1 MSTVRIAAR
10 PRRWPVIVIVALI
23 LFAVAFTVLS
33 GFVID
38 LLWFREVGQSDV
50 FWVTL
55 RTKIVLGALFGIAF
69 FALLYAN
76 LVIARTLR
84 PTTRVL
90 TPDQEVIERIRDL
103 SEPYLRWV
111 IPGGAAL
118 LALLVGIAVSHQWQ
132 TYLLWRNSG
141 GISFGDPEPL
151 FNRDPA
157 FYVFTLPWLR
167 FVQGWLFSALVGVT
181 VLTAIAHVLWGGI
194 RPQAPA
200 FADKVTPAVRAHLS
214 VLLGLIVLVKA
225 WGYYLGR
232 FDLLTSPRGVVEGAS
247 YTDVNA
253 QLPAL
258 NFLAVVG
265 VICAVLFFLNIRVKL
280 WSLPVI
286 AVGLLALVSVL
297 LGTAY
302 PAFVQQFRVKPNGQQ
317 YETPYIAYNIAA
329 TRRAFGIDGVAEEH
343 PQVGGALSAN
353 QLRKNASTV
362 SNIRVWRPEVLRD
375 NYLALQRFKQ
385 YYDFHDVDVDRYQLG
400 SAGERVLMVSGRE
413 ISQNGIPGGGGT
425 WVNQHLTY
433 THGYGAVASLVNTAT
448 PEGQPVLTLQ
458 DIPPTGDPALVP
470 TQPRMYYGESSD
482 VPFVVVKTNTAEL
495 DYEGA
500 PQNQQYQ
507 GSGGIQ
513 IGNIFQRAMFAWKY
527 HDLNLLI
534 SGQIRSDSRIMI
546 YRDITQRVP
555 KLASFLQFDHDPYLA
570 IVNGRLVWIWDAYTL
585 TDQYPYSQSV
595 DLDTATADVENVP
608 GGGLHGQA
616 NYLRNSVKAVVDAYD
631 GTVTLYANMQ
641 EPIIQAWS
649 RAFPSL
655 FTDITTADPAL
666 QAHFRYPENLFEVQ
680 TTQYANYHVTDP
692 AVFYQKQDFWAVP
705 QDPTV
710 TLATGQTGPTL
721 KPYYVLMKLPG
732 ETSEAFH
739 LVLPFVPE
747 GRQNMVAWMSAD
759 SDPTDY
765 GRLVSI
771 RLPTDRN
778 IDGPSQ
784 ILSRINANQQF
795 SSQRTLLSQA
805 GSAVTFGD
813 FLVVP
818 IESSFLYVQP
828 VYVRASS
835 ENSIPELK
843 FVIVVNGSGG
853 SISLGNNL
861 QEAVQAAAGQSGGGG
876 GNNNNGQ
883 GGGSVDQRI
892 QNLLSQALDHFANAQ
907 DALQAGNLGL
917 YQSELAQAQNLVE
930 QANALARTST
940 PSPSPSV
947 SPSVS
952 PSPSG

>member
-10 PRRWPVIVIVALI
+10 PRRWPAVAVAALI
-23 LFAVAFTVLS
+23 LFAILFTLLS

-50 FWVTL
+50 FWITL
-55 RTKIVLGALFGIAF
+55 RTKVVLGALFGIAF
-69 FALLYAN
+69 FALVYAN
-76 LVIARTLR
+76 LVIARMLR
-84 PTTRVL
+84 PTTRAL
-90 TPDQEVIERIRDL
+90 TPDQEVIERLRDL
-103 SEPYLRWV
+103 SEPYLRWL

-118 LALLVGIAVSHQWQ
+118 LALLVGVGVSHQWQ
-132 TYLLWRNSG
+132 TYLLWRNSS
-141 GISFGDPEPL
+141 GISFGNPEPL

-157 FYVFTLPWLR
+157 FYVFSLPWLR
-167 FVQGWLFSALVGVT
+167 FVQGWLFSSLAGVT

-214 VLLGLIVLVKA
+214 VLLGLIMLVKA
-225 WGYYLGR
+225 WGYWLGR

-258 NFLAVVG
+258 RFLAVVA

-286 AVGLLALVSVL
+286 AVGLLAIVSVL

-317 YETPYIAYNIAA
+317 YETPYIAHNIEA
-329 TRRAFGIDGVAEEH
+329 TRRAFGLDVVTEEH
-343 PQVGGALSAN
+343 PQVGGALSADE
-353 QLRKNASTV
+353 LRQNRDTV
-362 SNIRVWRPEVLRD
+362 NNIRLWRPEILRD
-375 NYLALQRFKQ
+375 NFLALQRLKQ
-385 YYDFHDVDVDRYQLG
+385 YYDFHDVDVDRYPVG
-400 SAGERVLMVSGRE
+400 ASGERVLMVSGRE

-458 DIPPTGDPALVP
+458 DIPPVGDPALVP
-470 TQPRMYYGESSD
+470 TQPRIYYGESTD
-482 VPFVVVKTNTAEL
+482 VPYVIVRTTTAEL

-500 PQNQQYQ
+500 PENQQYQ
-507 GSGGIQ
+507 GRGGIQ
-513 IGNIFQRAMFAWKY
+513 LGNILERAMFAWKY

-534 SGQIRSDSRIMI
+534 SGQIRPDSRILI

-555 KLASFLQFDHDPYLA
+555 KLAPFLQFDHDPYLA
-570 IVNGRLVWIWDAYTL
+570 IVDGRLKWIWDAYTL
-585 TDQYPYSQSV
+585 TNGYPYSQSV
-595 DLDTATADVENVP
+595 DLDTATADVQTVP

-631 GTVTLYANMQ
+631 GTVTLYANEQ

-649 RAFPSL
+649 RAFPEL
-655 FTDITTADPAL
+655 FTDITTAEPAL

-692 AVFYQKQDFWAVP
+692 AIFYQKQDFWAVP

-710 TLATGQTGPTL
+710 TLATGQSGPSL

-732 ETSEAFH
+732 ETNETFH

-747 GRQNMVAWMSAD
+747 GRQNMVAWMAAD
-759 SDPTDY
+759 SDPSEY
-765 GRLVSI
+765 GRLVSF
-771 RLPTDRN
+771 RFPTDRN

-784 ILSRINANQQF
+784 ILSRINANQEF
-795 SSQRTLLSQA
+795 SSQRTLLSTA
-805 GSAVTFGD
+805 GSTVSFGD

-818 IESSFLYVQP
+818 IDDSFLYVQP

-843 FVIVVNGSGG
+843 FVMVVNGSGG
-853 SISLGNNL
+853 SISLGSNL
-861 QEAVQAAAGQSGGGG
+861 SQAIQKAGGEAGGGG
-876 GNNNNGQ
+876 GGGGGQ
-883 GGGSVDQRI
+883 PGGGSVDQRI
-892 QNLLSQALDHFANAQ
+892 QNLLAQALDHFANAQ
-907 DALQAGNLGL
+907 DALTAGNLAL
-917 YQSELAQAQNLVE
+917 YQSELALAQNLVE
-930 QANALARTST
+930 QANELASQTSPS

-947 SPSVS
+947 SPSAS
-952 PSPSG
+952 PSP